1 MIRDASSKPPPSLSK
16 STEPISKAVNAG
28 SAAFGA
34 TPAAK
39 GYSNVRAVKYCW
51 TGAVRRYARRSSPAS
66 TFSDEPRIVAA
77 VITNKDP
84 YIVVT
89 KAVIQRLMCIWVS
102 GYFLI
107 IVVMVN
113 QAH

>member
-1 MIRDASSKPPPSLSK
+1 MPLASMIRDASSKPPPSLSK

-39 GYSNVRAVKYCW
+39 GYSNVRSVKYCW

-84 YIVVT
+84 ISLSLNCNSTPYVYLGS
-89 KAVIQRLMCIWVS
+89 QPLLDNCS
-102 GYFLI
+102 NG
-107 IVVMVN
+107 
-113 QAH
+113 